1 MILWLLKALKGKKYF
16 RLLEE
21 ESAPVKVN
29 LNKTLQTLNLI
40 VILIF
45 SEYVKMCI
53 VLSIFPLPSA
63 QINQLKKQAL

>member
-1 MILWLLKALKGKKYF
+1 MILWLLKALKGKKQF

-21 ESAPVKVN
+21 ESAPVKMN

-40 VILIF
+40 LILIF
-45 SEYVKMCI
+45 REYVKMCI